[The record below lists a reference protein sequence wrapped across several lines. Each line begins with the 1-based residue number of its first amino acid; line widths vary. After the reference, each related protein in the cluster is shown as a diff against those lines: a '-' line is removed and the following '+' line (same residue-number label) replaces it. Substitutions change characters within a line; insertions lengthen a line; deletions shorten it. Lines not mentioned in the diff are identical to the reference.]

1 MGNNDKKQE
10 AKIFYDLDSWLKSAI
25 GQNALK
31 HDNLNTIREL
41 GFKQEAETGKAIHN
55 LEKGLREVAAWAQ
68 SNYNLYPEIKSLP
81 GNKGAKIVFRPRGT
95 DAKNIQDADCPFI
108 EITKTGQNG
117 SYTIRDG
124 ILSPNS
130 PILVRGS
137 NGEVGLA
144 SVMST
149 EIAQILDDWK
159 ENDMRIRQQL
169 SKNKA
174 EGLKYLKRM
183 TSRSVSSVKQLTA
196 GVYSTHQIKEYT
208 ELNDKSVNNL
218 RPEALWAMMSQ
229 VLTGHY
235 ARQLYNANSSKRGAP
250 TLQQF
255 QRDIDNIMDASR
267 GLKTAQQISNYV
279 KQHYGWIY
287 QNVWKGDFENVFNSF
302 AGKMSQSG
310 MTEGTKGKFGLME
323 VEAAL
328 KAFQAPGKKLKQNAQ
343 VLPQKTSFL
352 HGKALAAT
360 GMTSVM
366 SKNQLAKIR
375 QGIKNGF
382 MSNNDIFKDV
392 YTTAM
397 FSKQDLEN
405 AKKELKRL
413 YSARKTDTGAKEI
426 LERYG
431 LSVKQFEKQYDK
443 SVDMMLKGFGSD
455 ASFMGVDLARD
466 LRGIRDPKHLKDG
479 FITFDE
485 LNNYVRDSILESK
498 QRKLERL
505 KKDPHGKN
513 ATQKI
518 DQINKEIA
526 EFSKD
531 GINVLEKEA
540 SGKFKYGQY
549 GVFDKLQN
557 YVRKIYD
564 LDNTYKIN
572 NNFKF
577 QDSLLTNLVATRAR
591 HNDTAVFRAGLTA
604 DERTTKSMMSNL
616 LMAESMYQAKYNPE
630 DIFRDTTQ
638 KLNNGGGLKAQN
650 FIESAPLSNKNIRSR
665 IMQVLTH
672 VNSELRDQRKMQGED
687 IAKIFKEDEFFGKF
701 FKEKGKN
708 AIFSIDK
715 ETGMLLVD
723 NDALE
728 ARLDAKHKNDAEMAT
743 NMLLAA
749 VRVGQMAGV
758 YDPNVEYFKKRRG
771 AGTTWLTQEA
781 PILLKEELGLSSS
794 PEWMNLGRAGGTR
807 SRIGINEM
815 RSLEATYGEFG
826 QWLLDQGYTSGN
838 KNKDKDYDVAIAP
851 IRNYVNAVRDKMEDN
866 KAKYHK
872 YVENADYLAKNFS
885 TEASQF
891 RQDILD
897 DMSVVKLDVNDLA
910 LMNFDMDYDAVDK
923 GGMLIK
929 DGDLQTSNL
938 IGPYLARKR
947 KERFEQIQALKK
959 SKQWNDLSALDKSKY
974 NAINSED
981 DLKMFALD
989 FGNEHL
995 STEIN
1000 GKVYD
1005 SRMMVLPIGSFDQDR
1020 ANIYKPDE
1028 GLKTATSMLR
1038 SARDFLI
1045 HDGSFDRD
1053 KQAYFSTKNIIEQ
1066 LKDWQKEIT
1075 GGKTF
1080 EAAHEVTGGRG
1091 SGYLLLQGMT
1101 DNSEEI
1107 LKDILGSKG
1116 NGANLNNVSRI
1127 ISTTDLTEM
1136 LKAEIREDESKV
1148 IDLYQSI
1155 FKKGPGKKSRDGIIK
1170 AIVDSV
1176 DISKRGKDGK
1186 RTWNGNILN
1195 NLWSN
1200 RNPTINFINDLVG
1213 GGLVASS
1220 NADLVAQGRMLI
1232 NKHYAAIGKGDM
1244 DGDLVTLFD
1253 ALNSGDFQTAGSAL
1267 SSFFTHKR
1275 EYQKEIQEEEAK
1287 ADAKNLDAIK
1297 RNILRN
1303 NPQADVSNIT
1313 NAGEIKKINSVL
1325 DKEEKDVTVAAAWLG
1340 KQGAGRYG
1348 NAKFSAEDIISSV
1361 VGTTNR
1367 QGNNITS
1374 FGARV
1379 FGAIIQSLYQKG
1391 INIKNLK
1398 RGSNGEILPLD
1409 EEAGKVY
1416 GQMLS
1421 TMDMVT
1427 GAGTWDDDDIR
1438 RSFFDRAEAL
1448 GVFKNEAMFEGA
1460 TLQTLGLDRITKK
1473 DQKFLSDLK
1482 TIAENTKFKLER
1494 QFGPNSEQ
1502 VKTIETDIKQIA
1514 KVQSGKQ
1521 KTITNLS
1528 KEFVNAIVGGDYS
1541 QSFSRAV
1548 GRDGKSL
1555 GYQMS
1560 KTFEHIEGYSSS
1572 IGNLIPA
1579 LGEVIGKG
1587 QYDEETLH
1595 KFANFFSTAQNNKQ
1609 SNYLSELRLL
1619 EKYKGKYDVYTS
1631 PSSELKQFFVN
1642 DKEYIQS
1649 DDRIGKLAAR
1659 YVSATT
1665 DEEREKI
1672 QREVNALAPEFRE
1685 SSGAID
1691 TIRGLI
1697 AHKVAE
1703 VLALDENKNM
1713 DINSWQTGREAL
1725 NLLDDKFINP
1735 YKAQLEF
1742 MSDTF
1747 KDPKTMEKFLL
1758 NAAQKGVGNTR
1769 LLRSTMQRTAGS
1781 GKAISLGSET
1791 PLLGYSAINEQ
1802 GYHKKSYQTADTM
1815 WVTEDENGL
1824 TLHVGDFKNPKKDH
1838 VGIQNVIQLADE
1850 ARSMEILSEH
1860 VQSLQRQHG
1869 TPISDANL
1877 FFSYDTAIGRDWQAR
1892 LRHAAAKESGQ
1903 TSGVEYQQAY
1913 EKILQDFETK
1923 LKYARQ
1929 GFTRTQG
1936 HLITSGNTGYS
1947 SVYDVRLSDPKLRQ
1961 MFGAYLDPSKGLNNA
1976 IVYNSEAANEVLNS
1990 SVTRTGTYFAGTF
2003 EQAKSQLSGD
2013 AQKILERYEVLQTVR
2028 AALTDLEL
2036 KEQALH
2042 RDISTPEREIA
2053 LEELREQIKNKRAE
2067 YAEGLNNIQKD
2078 AEALGSKAI
2087 YNDQGLQLQ
2096 GVGKEAVLDPLNA
2109 LITQTDSFYKDEKH
2123 NLEQRNYLDSL
2134 IKHLGQFETQAKR
2147 VADLEAKVKSPLLK
2161 GKNKAAARADA
2172 RAALGQEKTNLEKLI
2187 TSIEEERG
2195 GLDKDIEG
2203 QFINPYTLEAFD
2215 EETGNALDLNRDID
2229 KIYSKARKRARQDRR
2244 VSDRGQ
2250 IAAYEEAVLSYEKQR
2265 YHFEDEIAAKEEEK
2279 TEAENEGLT
2288 EKVELLQLE
2297 IDHLKEI
2304 KELTL
2309 GRAKNDLDAMYGAN
2323 SESYKNMTRLQELL
2337 HEQEKNKKKP
2347 TAPQQQGG
2355 GGSGFMGI
2363 DSATS
2368 RWFERLANGGII
2380 FTAIRLIRRGFH
2392 DLTNKAK
2399 QLDQAMTNLRIV
2411 TGKSA
2416 DNARILIDNYAELG
2430 KELGATTVEVT
2441 AAATSW
2447 LRQGYDI
2454 SQVNDL
2460 VTSSLYLSKLGMI
2473 DVATATQNMT
2483 SAMHGFQLEASQ
2495 AMDIVDKLTALD
2507 VKAATTAGDI
2517 AQGLSQ
2523 FANIARLGGVS
2534 IDQAAAYVATIADVN
2549 QMSGITVGQSLNFY
2563 GDLRG

>member
-1 MGNNDKKQE
+1 MGKNDKKKE
-10 AKIFYDLDSWLKSAI
+10 AEIFYDIDSWLKSAI

-31 HDNLNTIREL
+31 HDYLNTIREL
-41 GFKQEAETGKAIHN
+41 GHKQEADTGKAIHN
-55 LEKGLREVAAWAQ
+55 LEKGLREVTAWAQ
-68 SNYNLYPEIKSLP
+68 TKYNLYPEIKSLP
-81 GNKGAKIVFRPRGT
+81 GNKGARIVYKPRGT
-95 DAKNIQDADCPFI
+95 AAKDIQDSDCPFI
-108 EITKTGQNG
+108 EIARTGQDG

-137 NGEVGLA
+137 NGEIGLA

-159 ENDMRIRQQL
+159 ENDTRIRQQL
-169 SKNKA
+169 SKDKA
-174 EGLKYLKRM
+174 EGLKYLKRL
-183 TSRSVSSVKQLTA
+183 TSRSAASVKQLTA

-235 ARQLYNANSSKRGAP
+235 TRQLYNANSTKRGAP

-267 GLKTAQQISNYV
+267 GLKTAQQVSNYV

-287 QNVWKGDFENVFNSF
+287 QNVWKGDFENVFKSF
-302 AGKMSQSG
+302 AGEMSQSG

-366 SKNQLAKIR
+366 SKKQLAKIK

-382 MSNNDIFKDV
+382 MSNNDIYKDV

-426 LERYG
+426 SERYG
-431 LSVKQFEKQYDK
+431 LSVEQFEKQYDK
-443 SVDMMLKGFGSD
+443 SVDMMLKGFGAD
-455 ASFMGVDLARD
+455 ASFMGPDLARD

-498 QRKLERL
+498 QRKLEKL

-513 ATQKI
+513 AAQKI

-577 QDSLLTNLVATRAR
+577 QDGLLTNLVATRAR
-591 HNDTAVFRAGLTA
+591 HNNTAVFRAGLTA

-616 LMAESMYQAKYNPE
+616 LMAESMYQAKYRPE

-638 KLNNGGGLKAQN
+638 KLSNGGGLKAQN

-687 IAKIFKEDEFFGKF
+687 VAKFFKEDEFFGKF

-715 ETGMLLVD
+715 ETGMLLID

-728 ARLDAKHKNDAEMAT
+728 ARLDAKHKSDAEMAT
-743 NMLLAA
+743 NMLFAA
-749 VRVGQMAGV
+749 VRVGQAAGV

-771 AGTTWLTQEA
+771 AGTTWVTQEA

-794 PEWMNLGRAGGTR
+794 PEWMNLGRAGSTR
-807 SRIGINEM
+807 SRIGINEL
-815 RSLEATYGEFG
+815 RSLEATEGEFG
-826 QWLLDQGYTSGN
+826 QWLLNQGYTVGN
-838 KNKDKDYDVAIAP
+838 KNKNKDYDVAIAP
-851 IRNYVNAVRDKMEDN
+851 IRNYLNAVRDQMEDN

-910 LMNFDMDYDAVDK
+910 SMNFDMDYDAVDK

-938 IGPYLARKR
+938 VGPYLARKR
-947 KERFEQIQALKK
+947 KERFEQIQALKTSRK
-959 SKQWNDLSALDKSKY
+959 YKKQWNKLSALEKSKY

-1020 ANIYKPDE
+1020 PNIYKPDE
-1028 GLKTATSMLR
+1028 GLKTATSMLH
-1038 SARDFLI
+1038 SAKDFLI
-1045 HDGSFDRD
+1045 HKGSFDRD
-1053 KQAYFSTKNIIEQ
+1053 KQAYFTVKNIVEN

-1080 EAAHEVTGGRG
+1080 EEAHEVTGGKG

-1107 LKDILGSKG
+1107 LKDILGSRGSKRKR
-1116 NGANLNNVSRI
+1116 ANLKNVSRI
-1127 ISTTDLTEM
+1127 VSTTDLTEM
-1136 LKAEIREDESKV
+1136 FKAEFQENESKV

-1155 FKKGPGKKSRDGIIK
+1155 FKKGPGEKSRDEIIQ

-1176 DISKRGKDGK
+1176 DISKKGKDGK

-1200 RNPTINFINDLVG
+1200 RNPTINFINDLIG

-1220 NADLVAQGRMLI
+1220 NTDLVEQGRMLI

-1244 DGDLVTLFD
+1244 DGDLITLFD
-1253 ALNSGDFQTAGSAL
+1253 ALNNGDFQTAGSAL
-1267 SSFFTHKR
+1267 SRFFTHKR

-1287 ADAKNLDAIK
+1287 EDAKNLEAIK

-1303 NPQADVSNIT
+1303 NPQADVSNIM
-1313 NAGEIKKINSVL
+1313 NAGQIKKINSVL
-1325 DKEEKDVTVAAAWLG
+1325 DKEEKDITVAAAWLG

-1361 VGTTNR
+1361 VGTEGR
-1367 QGNNITS
+1367 QGNNITA

-1379 FGAIIQSLYQKG
+1379 FGAIIHSLYQKG

-1398 RGSNGEILPLD
+1398 RGSNGEMLPLD
-1409 EEAGKVY
+1409 EEAGRVY
-1416 GQMLS
+1416 DQMLS

-1427 GAGTWDDDDIR
+1427 GAGTWDNDDIR
-1438 RSFFDRAEAL
+1438 RSFFDRAEEL

-1460 TLQTLGLDRITKK
+1460 TLQTLGLDNITLKK
-1473 DQKFLSDLK
+1473 DQKFLSDLRSV
-1482 TIAENTKFKLER
+1482 AENAKINLEK

-1502 VKTIETDIKQIA
+1502 VKTIEADIKQIK

-1541 QSFSRAV
+1541 QSFARAV

-1560 KTFEHIEGYSSS
+1560 RTFEHVEGYSSS
-1572 IGNLIPA
+1572 ISNLIPA
-1579 LGEVIGKG
+1579 LGEVVGKG

-1595 KFANFFSTAQNNKQ
+1595 KFAKFFAIEQNNKQ
-1609 SNYLSELRLL
+1609 NIYTNELRLL
-1619 EKYKGKYDVYTS
+1619 EKYKGKYDIYTS
-1631 PSSELKQFFVN
+1631 PSSELNQFFVN
-1642 DKEYIQS
+1642 DKEHIQS
-1649 DDRIGKLAAR
+1649 DDKIGKLAAK

-1672 QREVNALAPEFRE
+1672 QREVNALTPEFRE

-1713 DINSWQTGREAL
+1713 DISSWQTGKEAL

-1781 GKAISLGSET
+1781 GKAVSLGSET
-1791 PLLGYSAINEQ
+1791 PLLGYSAVNEQ

-1824 TLHVGDFKNPKKDH
+1824 VTLHVGDFKNPKKDH
-1838 VGIQNVIQLADE
+1838 ISIQNIMQLADE

-1860 VQSLQRQHG
+1860 VQELRQKG
-1869 TPISDANL
+1869 KSISDARN
-1877 FFSYDTAIGRDWQAR
+1877 FFSYDTAIGRDWQER
-1892 LRHAAAKESGQ
+1892 LIHAAEKESGQ
-1903 TSGVEYQQAY
+1903 KSGVEFNQAY
-1913 EKILQDFETK
+1913 EKILEDFETK
-1923 LKYARQ
+1923 LKYAQQ
-1929 GFTRTQG
+1929 GFARTQG
-1936 HLITSGNTGYS
+1936 HLITSNNAGYS
-1947 SVYDVRLSDPKLRQ
+1947 SVYDVRLADPKLRQ
-1961 MFGAYLDPSKGLNNA
+1961 MFGDYLNPSKGLDNA
-1976 IVYNSEAANEVLNS
+1976 VAYNSEAANEVVNS
-1990 SVTRTGTYFAGTF
+1990 ASTRTGTYFTGTF
-2003 EQAKSQLSGD
+2003 EEAKSQLSGD
-2013 AQKILERYEVLQTVR
+2013 AQKILERYEALQTVR

-2042 RDISTPEREIA
+2042 RDISTPEREVAI
-2053 LEELREQIKNKRAE
+2053 EELKEQIKNKRTE
-2067 YAEGLNNIQKD
+2067 YAEGLNSIQED
-2078 AEALGSKAI
+2078 AKVLGGRAI
-2087 YNDQGLQLQ
+2087 YNDQGLQIE
-2096 GVGKEAVLDPLNA
+2096 GVGKEAVLNPLNA
-2109 LITQTDSFYKDEKH
+2109 LITQTDSFYSLEKQ

-2134 IKHLGQFETQAKR
+2134 VKHLKQYETQAKR

-2161 GKNKAAARADA
+2161 GKNKTAARADA
-2172 RAALGQEKTNLEKLI
+2172 RAELEQEKTNLEKLI

-2195 GLDKDIEG
+2195 GLDKKEG
-2203 QFINPYTLEAFD
+2203 QFINPYTLEVFD
-2215 EETGNALDLNRDID
+2215 EETSKALGLDRDID

-2250 IAAYEEAVLSYEKQR
+2250 VAAYEAAVSSYHRQQ
-2265 YHFEDEIAAKEEEK
+2265 YQFEDRIAAKEEEL
-2279 TEAENEGLT
+2279 TEAETEGL
-2288 EKVELLQLE
+2288 EKKVELL
-2297 IDHLKEI
+2297 K
-2304 KELTL
+2304 
-2309 GRAKNDLDAMYGAN
+2309 
-2323 SESYKNMTRLQELL
+2323 LQI
-2337 HEQEKNKKKP
+2337 EQ
-2347 TAPQQQGG
+2347 
-2355 GGSGFMGI
+2355 
-2363 DSATS
+2363 
-2368 RWFERLANGGII
+2368 
-2380 FTAIRLIRRGFH
+2380 
-2392 DLTNKAK
+2392 
-2399 QLDQAMTNLRIV
+2399 
-2411 TGKSA
+2411 
-2416 DNARILIDNYAELG
+2416 
-2430 KELGATTVEVT
+2430 
-2441 AAATSW
+2441 
-2447 LRQGYDI
+2447 
-2454 SQVNDL
+2454 
-2460 VTSSLYLSKLGMI
+2460 
-2473 DVATATQNMT
+2473 
-2483 SAMHGFQLEASQ
+2483 
-2495 AMDIVDKLTALD
+2495 
-2507 VKAATTAGDI
+2507 
-2517 AQGLSQ
+2517 
-2523 FANIARLGGVS
+2523 
-2534 IDQAAAYVATIADVN
+2534 
-2549 QMSGITVGQSLNFY
+2549 
-2563 GDLRG
+2563 